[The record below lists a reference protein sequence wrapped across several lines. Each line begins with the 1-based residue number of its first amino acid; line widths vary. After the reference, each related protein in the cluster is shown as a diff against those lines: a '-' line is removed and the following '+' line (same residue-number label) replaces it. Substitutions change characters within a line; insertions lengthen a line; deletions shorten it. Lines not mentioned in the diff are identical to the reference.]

1 MVESIMNKFK
11 FSYFDVP
18 RDQVQRRV
26 LSHLAEKIHMY
37 ENKDKGKAFSYFTV
51 VVKNKLIQINNKNYD
66 RYKEEIRIDDDNNHF
81 DLPMERNFQEEL
93 ETDQFFGQM
102 IKHWEDNMSNM
113 FSKKRDI
120 KIADAL
126 IELFKKRKRIETFN
140 KKALYVMIRERS
152 GVERTQHIT
161 KVVKKFKEQY
171 YKMAK
176 NYYNT
181 GSIKPNQKF
190 FEQS

>member
-1 MVESIMNKFK
+1 
-11 FSYFDVP
+11 
-18 RDQVQRRV
+18 
-26 LSHLAEKIHMY
+26 
-37 ENKDKGKAFSYFTV
+37 
-51 VVKNKLIQINNKNYD
+51 
-66 RYKEEIRIDDDNNHF
+66 
-81 DLPMERNFQEEL
+81 
-93 ETDQFFGQM
+93 
-102 IKHWEDNMSNM
+102 
-113 FSKKRDI
+113 
-120 KIADAL
+120 L